1 MARIG
6 IVIYSLAGAGAERVS
21 VNLGQE
27 FVAAG
32 HKVDFILAQGDGEL
46 FAEVPSVAGVH
57 VARSAG
63 ARGWRSVIKEYIELY
78 SPAVLLAMM
87 EGAGVMA
94 LQACKGHDVPVYVV
108 SHIHFSRHCRHASRW
123 KERWLMPLAARWY
136 LPRAAGVIGVSNG
149 VSEDIRHAAGLAPEK
164 VHTIYNP
171 ILTEEFYRKAAEPVD
186 HPWFIRERDWLT
198 VVTVGRLTEQK
209 DHDILLR
216 AVREANKEQPVR
228 LFVLGQGERRS
239 ELEALAEELGIGNI
253 VEFAG
258 FDPNPYRY
266 IAATDV
272 FALSSQWEGFGN
284 VLVEALAAGIRVV
297 ATDCPSGPREILDDG
312 RFGELVPVGDSS
324 ALAAGILRAGKR
336 ELDCTALESHLRQF
350 ESKPVAYQYLVTIGL
365 HDRET
370 R

>member
-21 VNLGQE
+21 VNLAQE

-32 HKVDFILAQGDGEL
+32 HDVDFILAQGEGEL
-46 FAEVPSVAGVH
+46 LADVPSVVGVH
-57 VARSAG
+57 LAPSAS
-63 ARGWRSVIKEYIELY
+63 ARGWRSAIKEYIEQY

-87 EGAGVMA
+87 EGAGVMS

-149 VSEDIRHAAGLAPEK
+149 VSEDIRHAAGLESEK

-186 HPWFIRERDWLT
+186 HPWFVRDRDWLT

-209 DHDILLR
+209 DHDTLLR
-216 AVREANKEQPVR
+216 AIREANKERPVR
-228 LFVLGQGERRS
+228 LLVLGQGERRP
-239 ELEALAEELGIGNI
+239 ELEVLAEELGIGEI

-258 FDPNPYRY
+258 FDPNPCRY
-266 IAATDV
+266 IAAADV

-297 ATDCPSGPREILDDG
+297 STDCPSGPREILDNG

-324 ALAAGILRAGKR
+324 ALAAVILGARKR

-350 ESKPVAYQYLVTIGL
+350 ESGRVAQQYLKEMGVQA
-365 HDRET
+365 R
-370 R
+370 